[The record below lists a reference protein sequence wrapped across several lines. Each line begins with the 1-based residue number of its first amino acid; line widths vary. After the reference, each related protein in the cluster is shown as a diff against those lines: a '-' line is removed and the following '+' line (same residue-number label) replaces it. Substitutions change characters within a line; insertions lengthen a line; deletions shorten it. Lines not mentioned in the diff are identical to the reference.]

1 MFHTVI
7 KSRKDSSNLVKMQN
21 VSRQRDLITAV
32 KRADLH
38 KITSLLEKGV
48 DPNFHVDGGFQCC
61 FIRI

>member
-1 MFHTVI
+1 
-7 KSRKDSSNLVKMQN
+7 MQN

-48 DPNFHVDGGFQCC
+48 DPNFHVDGGSQFCLNTHLKAHSL
-61 FIRI
+61 FYYNI